1 MEDKIENAKQ
11 PLFDGT
17 DTEILYYS
25 DFGDT
30 KDAEDKVLPY
40 GKRSKT
46 RTRLKLTR
54 LTSQSWFLI

>member
-25 DFGDT
+25 DSGDT

-40 GKRSKT
+40 G
-46 RTRLKLTR
+46 
-54 LTSQSWFLI
+54 